1 MSQELTLEQYLQTS
15 YRPDV
20 EFVDGLLKERAVN
33 GFQHGVVQGLIG
45 LWFRNHRKL
54 WGVLVSIGTRTRID
68 QERVRLPDVVV
79 VKKGEQ
85 TRGALIKAP
94 LIAIEVL
101 SPSNSYADL
110 KARATDLRT
119 LGVENVWLIDEE
131 RRTAKVWT
139 GTHWQPVPGRR
150 IETVHAPVCLDLDWL
165 WAELDDE

>member
-20 EFVDGLLKERAVN
+20 EFVDGLLKEWAVN
-33 GFQHGVVQGLIG
+33 GFQHGVVQGLVG
-45 LWFRNHRKL
+45 LWFRKHRKV
-54 WGVLVSIGTRTRID
+54 WGVVVSIGTRTRID
-68 QERVRLPDVVV
+68 GQRVRLPDVVV

-101 SPSNSYADL
+101 SPSDSYVDL

-131 RRTAKVWT
+131 RRTAEVWT

-150 IETVHAPVCLDLDWL
+150 IEAVHAPVYLDLDWL